1 MLPLTECERSG
12 TQMAEPL
19 RFDDGAAYE
28 RMMGIWS
35 RIVGDTFLS
44 WLAPKPGLSWVDVG
58 CGNGAFTEEIV
69 QRCAPKD
76 VRGVDPSEGQLAF
89 ARTRPG
95 AHLAQFQQ
103 GDAMNL
109 PFQDG
114 NFDVAVM
121 ALVLFF
127 VPEPAKGVAE
137 MARVVK
143 PGGIVSAYAWDMLG
157 GGFPQEPIFEELR
170 AMGHA
175 VTGPPHPEASQISA
189 MQELWKDAGITEIE
203 TRVIRAERSYES
215 FDEFWSTLKGSPSLN
230 ASTTKMSREQAEE
243 LKERVRKRLPAASDG
258 TLTLQ
263 AWANAVKGR
272 VRS

>member
-1 MLPLTECERSG
+1 
-12 TQMAEPL
+12 MAEPL

-28 RMMGIWS
+28 RMMGVWS
-35 RIVGDTFLS
+35 RIVGETFLT

-103 GDAMNL
+103 GDAMRL

-143 PGGIVSAYAWDMLG
+143 PGGTVAAYAWDMLG
-157 GGFPQEPIFEELR
+157 GGFPQEPVFAEMR
-170 AMGHA
+170 AMGLA
-175 VTGPPHPEASQISA
+175 VPGPPRPEASQIST
-189 MQELWKDAGITEIE
+189 MQELWAAAGIGGIE
-203 TRVIRAERSYES
+203 TQVIRAERSYAN
-215 FDEFWSTLKGSPSLN
+215 FDEYWSTLKGSPSMN
-230 ASTTKMSREQAEE
+230 ASTAKLSPGQVEE
-243 LKERVRKRLPAASDG
+243 LKDRVRRRLDAKRDG
-258 TLTLQ
+258 TLTLK

-272 VRS
+272 VG

>member
-1 MLPLTECERSG
+1 
-12 TQMAEPL
+12 MAEL

-28 RMMGIWS
+28 KMMGVWS
-35 RIVGDTFLS
+35 RKVGVTFLD

-69 QRCAPKD
+69 QRCKPKE

-103 GDAMNL
+103 GDAMKL
-109 PFQDG
+109 PFQDK
-114 NFDVAVM
+114 NFDVAIM

-127 VPEPAKGVAE
+127 VPEPEKGVAE

-143 PGGIVSAYAWDMLG
+143 PGGTVAAYAWDMLG
-157 GGFPQEPIFEELR
+157 GGFPQEPIFIELR

-175 VTGPPHPEASQISA
+175 VQGPPHPEASQISE
-189 MQELWKDAGITEIE
+189 MQRLWKDAGLTNIE
-203 TRVIRAERSYES
+203 TRVIKVERSYAD
-215 FDEFWSTLKGSPSLN
+215 FDEYWSTLKGSPSLN
-230 ASTTKMSREQAEE
+230 ASTGKMSREQVEE
-243 LKERVRKRLPAASDG
+243 LKQRIGKRLPIATDG
-258 TLTLQ
+258 SLRLQ

-272 VRS
+272 VAG

>member
-1 MLPLTECERSG
+1 
-12 TQMAEPL
+12 MAEQL
-19 RFDDGAAYE
+19 IFDDGAAYE

-35 RIVGDTFLS
+35 RIVGETFLH

-69 QRCAPKD
+69 QRCAPKE

-95 AHLAQFQQ
+95 ARLARFQQ
-103 GDAMNL
+103 GDAMHL
-109 PFQDG
+109 PFQDN

-127 VPEPAKGVAE
+127 VPGPAKGVAE
-137 MARVVK
+137 MARVTK
-143 PGGIVSAYAWDMLG
+143 PGGIVSAYVWDMLG
-157 GGFPQEPIFEELR
+157 GGFPQEPVFLELR

-175 VTGPPHPEASQISA
+175 VQGPPRPEASQIPA
-189 MQELWKDAGITEIE
+189 MHELWAGAGLTDIE
-203 TRVIRAERSYES
+203 TRGIRVERCYAN
-215 FDEFWSTLKGSPSLN
+215 FDEYWATLKGSPSMN
-230 ASTTKMSREQAEE
+230 ASTASMSADQVGE
-243 LKERVRKRLPAASDG
+243 LKERVRKRLPAAADG
-258 TLTLQ
+258 SLTLQ

-272 VRS
+272 VSCP

>member
-1 MLPLTECERSG
+1 
-12 TQMAEPL
+12 MAEQL
-19 RFDDGAAYE
+19 IFDDGAAYE

-35 RIVGDTFLS
+35 RIVGETFLQ
-44 WLAPKPGLSWVDVG
+44 WLSPKPGLSWVDVG

-69 QRCAPKD
+69 QRCAPKS
-76 VRGVDPSEGQLAF
+76 VHGVDPSEGQLAF
-89 ARTRPG
+89 ARTRPC

-103 GDAMNL
+103 GDAMKL

-143 PGGIVSAYAWDMLG
+143 PGGTVAAYAWDMFG
-157 GGFPQEPIFEELR
+157 GGFPQEPIFVELR
-170 AMGHA
+170 AMGHD
-175 VTGPPHPEASQISA
+175 VKGPPRPEASQIPA
-189 MQELWKDAGITEIE
+189 MQELWRNAGMTEIE
-203 TRVIRAERSYES
+203 TRVIRAERTYTNFE
-215 FDEFWSTLKGSPSLN
+215 DYWSTLKGSPSMK
-230 ASTTKMSREQAEE
+230 ASTGKMQREQVEE
-243 LKERVRKRLPAASDG
+243 LKDRVRKRLPAASDG
-258 TLTLQ
+258 SLTLA

-272 VRS
+272 VP

>member
-1 MLPLTECERSG
+1 
-12 TQMAEPL
+12 MAEL

-35 RIVGDTFLS
+35 RIVGETFLD
-44 WLAPKPGLSWVDVG
+44 WLAPKPRLKWIDVG
-58 CGNGAFTEEIV
+58 CGNGAFTELIV
-69 QRCAPKD
+69 QRCDPKE

-103 GDAMNL
+103 GDAMKL

-114 NFDVAVM
+114 NFDVAAM

-143 PGGIVSAYAWDMLG
+143 PGGTVTAYAWDMLG
-157 GGFPQEPIFEELR
+157 GGFPQEPVFVELR
-170 AMGHA
+170 AMGHQ
-175 VTGPPHPEASQISA
+175 VMGPPRPEASQIST
-189 MQELWKDAGITEIE
+189 MQELWKRAGMTDIE
-203 TRVIRAERSYES
+203 TRVIEATRSYTNFE
-215 FDEFWSTLKGSPSLN
+215 DYWSSLEGSPSMK
-230 ASTTKMSREQAEE
+230 ASTAKMSRAEADE
-243 LKERVRKRLPAASDG
+243 LKERVRKKLPVRSDG
-258 TLTLQ
+258 SLTMG

-272 VRS
+272 VA

>member
-1 MLPLTECERSG
+1 MTE
-12 TQMAEPL
+12 L

-35 RIVGDTFLS
+35 RIVGETFLA

-69 QRCAPKD
+69 QRCAPRE

-95 AHLAQFQQ
+95 AHRAQFQQ
-103 GDAMNL
+103 GDAMKL
-109 PFQDG
+109 PFQDK
-114 NFDVAVM
+114 NFDIAVM

-127 VPEPAKGVAE
+127 VPEPAAGVAE

-143 PGGIVSAYAWDMLG
+143 PGGTVAAYAWDMLG
-157 GGFPQEPIFEELR
+157 GGFPQETVFAELR
-170 AMGHA
+170 AMGRTVA
-175 VTGPPHPEASQISA
+175 GPPHPEASQAST
-189 MQELWKDAGITEIE
+189 MQQLWKAAGLVDVE
-203 TRVIRAERSYES
+203 TRVIEADRSYKDFE
-215 FDEFWSTLKGSPSLN
+215 EYWSTLKGSPSVDV
-230 ASTTKMSREQAEE
+230 STAKMTRAQVEE
-243 LKERVRKRLPAASDG
+243 LKERVRRRLPLAGDG
-258 TLTLQ
+258 SLTLR

-272 VRS
+272 VA